1 MVNQHNIFFLWNFV
15 YLLFSFTNFK
25 HELLVDEAFANNLV
39 ETPIPK
45 IKPSNQ
51 TPLAVAISLSSISS
65 NSSMAYSNAI
75 AIERHMEIIKNQ
87 EFHWD
92 QTQKW
97 NQNKNFYYKNSH
109 MEIKKKKILS
119 KFKYQYQQKKER
131 KKKKNYTRW
140 WLSNDSGST
149 SRCRD
154 IGSDTAGLPIMV
166 TLVLLCLSPSVR
178 PVSLLS
184 SFCWVLDL

>member
-1 MVNQHNIFFLWNFV
+1 M

-87 EFHWD
+87 EFHRD
-92 QTQKW
+92 PTQKL

-131 KKKKNYTRW
+131 KKKKLYQVVAVERQW
-140 WLSNDSGST
+140 KHKPLS
-149 SRCRD
+149 RH
-154 IGSDTAGLPIMV
+154 
-166 TLVLLCLSPSVR
+166 
-178 PVSLLS
+178 
-184 SFCWVLDL
+184 W